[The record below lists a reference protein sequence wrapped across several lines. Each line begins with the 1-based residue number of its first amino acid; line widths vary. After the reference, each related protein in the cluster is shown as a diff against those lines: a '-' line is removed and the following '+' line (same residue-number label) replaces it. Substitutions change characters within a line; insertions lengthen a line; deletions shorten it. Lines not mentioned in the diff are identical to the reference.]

1 MSMDI
6 GLLTVRLVIGLLFI
20 GHGAQKMFGWFG
32 GYGLKGTG
40 GWLESI
46 GVKPGVLMAFMV
58 ALFEIVGGLS
68 FALGLWLPV
77 GAALIVITM
86 IGGIVTVHGKN
97 GLWATAGGYE
107 YNVVLIAIA
116 VGVALIGAGEYA
128 LAF

>member
-6 GLLTVRLVIGLLFI
+6 GLLIVRLVIGLLFI

-77 GAALIVITM
+77 GAALIIITM

-97 GLWATAGGYE
+97 GLWATANGYE

-128 LAF
+128 IAF

>member
-46 GVKPGVLMAFMV
+46 GVKPGVLMAFIV

-68 FALGLWLPV
+68 FTLGLWLPV

-128 LAF
+128 IAF

>member
-1 MSMDI
+1 MSIDI
-6 GLLTVRLVIGLLFI
+6 GLLIVRLVIGLLFV

-58 ALFEIVGGLS
+58 ALFEIAGGLS

-97 GLWATAGGYE
+97 GLWATSNGYE
-107 YNVVLIAIA
+107 YNLVLIAVA
-116 VGVALIGAGEYA
+116 VGIALVGAGDYA
-128 LAF
+128 VSF